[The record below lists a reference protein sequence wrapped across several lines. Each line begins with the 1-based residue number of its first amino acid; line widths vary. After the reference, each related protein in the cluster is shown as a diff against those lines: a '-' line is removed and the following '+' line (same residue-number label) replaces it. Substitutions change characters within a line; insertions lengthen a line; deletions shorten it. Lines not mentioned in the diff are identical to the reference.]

1 MSDATAN
8 DIKDDRLIAPPQNLS
23 PTSHLIFWHKFITED
38 GFDGGVLEVS
48 TNGGAIWVDVGA
60 ESFISGGYNG
70 VISSEFE
77 SPIAGQPAWTGTST
91 SAPSMERVEVDL
103 GAFAGNGVRVRW
115 RLGLD
120 NGVLIP
126 GAGWWVDDIE
136 FTNLCGAAGTPT
148 PAPSGTPTVR
158 RRLQRPLHL
167 RPLLHLQSPRGN
179 TYTYPDGNANS
190 SSGLFK
196 LSYSCAD

>member
-1 MSDATAN
+1 MDDLEPTQEPGWTFDVAQNNLPSPTWALVNDPQAHSLTHSFMSDATAP
-8 DIKDDRLIAPPQNLS
+8 DIKDDRLIAPPQNLT

-48 TNGGAIWVDVGA
+48 TNGGATWVDVGA
-60 ESFISGGYNG
+60 ASFISGGYNG
-70 VISSEFE
+70 TIDDGFQN
-77 SPIAGQPAWTGTST
+77 PLAGRPAWTGTSAST
-91 SAPSMERVEVDL
+91 PAMDRVEVNL

-136 FTNLCGAAGTPT
+136 FTNICGGSTPT
-148 PAPSGTPTVR
+148 PTAPYGTTC
-158 RRLQRPLHL
+158 
-167 RPLLHLQSPRGN
+167 
-179 TYTYPDGNANS
+179 TYT
-190 SSGLFK
+190 
-196 LSYSCAD
+196 